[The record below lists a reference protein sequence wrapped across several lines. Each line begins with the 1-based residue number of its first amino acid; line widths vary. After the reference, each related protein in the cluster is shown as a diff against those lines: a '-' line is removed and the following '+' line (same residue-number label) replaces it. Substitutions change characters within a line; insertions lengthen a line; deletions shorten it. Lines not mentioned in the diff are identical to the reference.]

1 LPTTFAVPT
10 VEPVRVTLQLP
21 LPFKL
26 QFVVV
31 GVTVLPELKATVPVG
46 TVDPDDAVLT
56 TVAVQVD
63 PWFTIMGVEQLIV
76 VEVP

>member
-1 LPTTFAVPT
+1 LPTMFAVPT

-21 LPFKL
+21 LPFRL
-26 QFVVV
+26 QLVVV
-31 GVTVLPELKATVPVG
+31 GVTALPELKLTVPDG

-56 TVAVQVD
+56 IVAVQVD
-63 PWFTIMGVEQLIV
+63 PWFTIMGVEQLIA